1 MAGKMS
7 DASSSTIGGAERGES
22 VVYDCGRRK
31 SSCGY
36 CKSGSRGSITH
47 GLWADNLT
55 VDDYQDLLDR
65 GWRRSGCYLY
75 KPEMERTCCP
85 SYTIR
90 LKASD
95 FVPSKDQLRVFRR
108 FQRFLDGELEQDNP
122 VENTEASSA
131 SKNFSY
137 VLNGD
142 SHSVE
147 KNSLSFKNKENEEGR
162 FILYLS
168 DQVDDAIS
176 LCSKKGDL
184 PRNIQFPRASVKRV
198 SHVKKKLLVQGSK
211 DLVYSCNVAFQLS
224 ASIRRAQVGEM
235 KDDNLSSS
243 GSNTAETGFVPKI
256 IAEKLVNYLS
266 QIDELSGF
274 SIKACNGHINFYSDK
289 GEASFSSPKD
299 AERATIPQETDKAR
313 SKDSR
318 MEKNSKCSSQKKRK
332 FEIRLKRSS
341 FDPVEYAL
349 YRRYQLHVHNDTPER
364 ISEAS
369 YRNFLVDTP
378 LNFVPSTGDG
388 TVPPCGFGSFH
399 QQYLIDGKL
408 VAVGVVD
415 ILPRCLSSKYLFWD
429 PDYAFLSLGKYSAL
443 QEINWVKQNQ
453 TYCASLQ
460 YYYLGYYIHNC
471 GKMRYKATYRP
482 SELLCPLRYTWV
494 PFDAAKPLLDQK
506 SYVVLSDFSL
516 QNKESLPLQEVPN
529 DMQLK
534 QDDDFLEEPNDSIID
549 EDEDDEITEAYSY
562 SSDDDLDPESSGLA
576 SSGKEDGDVTNI
588 LMDIDTSRMRYK
600 DIRQAIPPSGRSYLE
615 NQLLRYKRVVGK
627 ELSERVV
634 YTLR

>member
-1 MAGKMS
+1 MAGKTMS
-7 DASSSTIGGAERGES
+7 DASSSTIAGTERGES
-22 VVYDCGRRK
+22 VVYDCRRRK

-47 GLWADNLT
+47 GLWAPDNLT

-95 FVPSKDQLRVFRR
+95 FVPSKDQLRVSRR
-108 FQRFLDGELEQDNP
+108 FQRFLDGTLEHDKP
-122 VENTEASSA
+122 VEHTEVSST
-131 SKNFSY
+131 SEGGSY
-137 VLNGD
+137 ALNGE

-147 KNSLSFKNKENEEGR
+147 KNSMSFKNKENEEEN
-162 FILYLS
+162 FMLHLS
-168 DQVDDAIS
+168 DKVDDAIK
-176 LCSKKGDL
+176 LCTKSSDL
-184 PRNIQFPRASVKRV
+184 PRNVEFPRASVKKV
-198 SHVKKKLLVQGSK
+198 SHAKKKLLVQGSK

-224 ASIRRAQVGEM
+224 AGIRRAQVGEM
-235 KDDNLSSS
+235 KNDNLSSS
-243 GSNTAETGFVPKI
+243 ESNIAETGFIPKI

-266 QIDELSGF
+266 QFDELSGF

-289 GEASFSSPKD
+289 GEASFPKSV
-299 AERATIPQETDKAR
+299 ERATISQETAKAR
-313 SKDSR
+313 SKVSSTD
-318 MEKNSKCSSQKKRK
+318 KNPKCSLAKRRK

-349 YRRYQLHVHNDTPER
+349 YRRYQLLVHNDTPDR

-388 TVPPCGFGSFH
+388 TAPPCGFGSFH

-429 PDYAFLSLGKYSAL
+429 PDFAFLSLGKYSAL
-443 QEINWVKQNQ
+443 QEIDWVKQNQ
-453 TYCASLQ
+453 MHCASLQ

-516 QNKESLPLQEVPN
+516 QQNGESSPLPKVSN
-529 DMQLK
+529 DIELEHNA
-534 QDDDFLEEPNDSIID
+534 DFLEEPDDVNMD
-549 EDEDDEITEAYSY
+549 EDGEMAEAYSD
-562 SSDDDLDPESSGLA
+562 SSDEDLDSESSGLA
-576 SSGKEDGDVTNI
+576 PEMEDGDVTNI
-588 LMDIDTSRMRYK
+588 LIGIGDSRMRYK
-600 DIRQAIPPSGRSYLE
+600 DIQQAISPSGRSYLE
-615 NQLLRYKRVVGK
+615 NQLVRYKRVVGK
-627 ELSERVV
+627 ELSERIVFV
-634 YTLR
+634 LR

>member
-1 MAGKMS
+1 MAGKTMS
-7 DASSSTIGGAERGES
+7 DASSSNFGGAERGES
-22 VVYDCGRRK
+22 VVYDCRRRK

-36 CKSGSRGSITH
+36 CKSGSHGSITH
-47 GLWADNLT
+47 GLWAPDNLT

-90 LKASD
+90 LKASN
-95 FVPSKDQLRVFRR
+95 FVPSKDQLRVSRR
-108 FQRFLDGELEQDNP
+108 FQRFLDGELEHDKP
-122 VENTEASSA
+122 VEITEVSSA
-131 SKNFSY
+131 SEGSSY
-137 VLNGD
+137 ALNGK

-147 KNSLSFKNKENEEGR
+147 KNSLSFKNNEKEEDR
-162 FILYLS
+162 FMLHLS
-168 DQVDDAIS
+168 DKVNDAIS
-176 LCSKKGDL
+176 LYTKSSDL

-198 SHVKKKLLVQGSK
+198 SHAKKKVLVQGSK
-211 DLVYSCNVAFQLS
+211 DLVYSSNVAFQLS

-235 KDDNLSSS
+235 KDGNLSSS
-243 GSNTAETGFVPKI
+243 ESNTAENEFIPKI
-256 IAEKLVNYLS
+256 IAEKLVSYLS
-266 QIDELSGF
+266 QVNEVSGF

-289 GEASFSSPKD
+289 GEAFLPKSSDK
-299 AERATIPQETDKAR
+299 ATISQETAKAR
-313 SKDSR
+313 SKDSSR
-318 MEKNSKCSSQKKRK
+318 DKNPKCSLQKRRK

-349 YRRYQLHVHNDTPER
+349 YKSYQLLVHKDSPDR

-443 QEINWVKQNQ
+443 QEIEWVKQNQ
-453 TYCASLQ
+453 AHCASLQ

-471 GKMRYKATYRP
+471 GKMKYKATYCP

-494 PFDAAKPLLDQK
+494 PFHAAKPLLDQK

-516 QNKESLPLQEVPN
+516 QQNGESSALDQVPN
-529 DMQLK
+529 DMELEH
-534 QDDDFLEEPNDSIID
+534 DTDYLEEPDNDNMD
-549 EDEDDEITEAYSY
+549 EDGEMAEDYSDE
-562 SSDDDLDPESSGLA
+562 SDEDLGSESRSLA
-576 SSGKEDGDVTNI
+576 SEMEDGDVTNI
-588 LMDIDTSRMRYK
+588 LIGIGNSRMRYK
-600 DIRQAIPPSGRSYLE
+600 DIKEAIFPSRRSYVE
-615 NQLLRYKRVVGK
+615 NQLVRYKRVVGK
-627 ELSERVV
+627 ELSERIV
-634 YTLR
+634 YTLQ